1 MMKHPGTTRNFEST
15 LRELARRG
23 HTLELAFE
31 TSRGEGGEAIV
42 ERLRSD
48 FPGVEV
54 TSAPKGARGRV
65 PPLARGLRLTIDY
78 LRYRERRYADAAK
91 LRERARSQ
99 APAAAVR
106 LIELPVLRGPRMARV
121 LSRTLAAI
129 EPALPAPQS
138 VVRWMRKRR
147 ADAVLVSPLVGL
159 GSRQADYVRAARELK
174 LPVGLL
180 VHSWDNLT
188 NKGVIRDAPD
198 LVAVWNEAQAAE
210 ARELHGISAERVAVT
225 GAPGFDHWF
234 ERGPSRDAAT
244 FAAEVGLP
252 ERGPLILYLCS
263 SPFVAPDE
271 VSFVQRWLA
280 ALRAAPEL
288 GDARVLVRPHPQNAE
303 QWAAAELGDPR
314 TAVWPRAGANPVD
327 DAARADFYDSL
338 HHAAAAVGVN
348 TSALIEAAIVDRPV
362 LTVLDP
368 QFAETQ
374 EGTLHFRHLAG
385 DTGILFLADSLEE
398 HLAQLV
404 AALRDTGRWRARNR
418 GFVESFV
425 RPAGIDRP
433 ATPLIAD
440 AVERMAAGGAAARS
454 RALRSAHRAVR
465 RVAPEPPKPPKTRK
479 PARPDAIAEARE
491 RVRQL
496 AEGGDGT
503 VMAGPWVS
511 EVGYELLYWIPFLRW
526 AVEEHPALARRLVV
540 VSRGGSAHWYA
551 DLGVRY
557 ADLFDLYSPNELRE
571 AREAAALEATGGLN
585 KQMVATTFDR
595 VLLDRVAE
603 RLEIDGYSTLHPS
616 TMYRAYW
623 DLVKRRELV
632 RPGGAEL
639 FRYRPITAPHAGDL
653 ADVLPEEFVAVR
665 FYFRPSFPET
675 PENVVFAR
683 AALEAFAESTDVVLL
698 NPALQ
703 VDDHWDFEPREGGRL
718 VRLADRM
725 TPQTNL
731 AVQTAAVARAQGFVG
746 TYGGLAYLAPYLG
759 VRSDSVYSDPSRFK
773 RHHQTL
779 AETVFAGPGF
789 GGFGVHDART
799 VDARSLLSSQTVG

>member
-23 HTLELAFE
+23 HTLEFAFE
-31 TSRGEGGEAIV
+31 TPRGEGGEAIV
-42 ERLRSD
+42 ERLRRD
-48 FPGVEV
+48 FPGIDA
-54 TSAPKGARGRV
+54 TSAPKGAKGRV
-65 PPLARGLRLTIDY
+65 PALARGLRLTIDY
-78 LRYRERRYADAAK
+78 LRYREPRYADAPK
-91 LRERARSQ
+91 LRARARSQ

-106 LIELPVLRGPRMARV
+106 LIELPVMRGPRMAR
-121 LSRTLAAI
+121 LLGRTLAAA
-129 EPALPAPQS
+129 ERALPAPES

-147 ADAVLVSPLVGL
+147 PDAVLVSPLVGL

-174 LPVGLL
+174 IPVGLL

-210 ARELHGISAERVAVT
+210 ARNLHSIPAERVAVT

-234 ERGPSRDAAT
+234 ERAPSRDAAA
-244 FAAEVGLP
+244 FAAAVGLP
-252 ERGPLILYLCS
+252 DDGPLLLYLCS

-271 VSFVQRWLA
+271 VGFVRHWLA
-280 ALRAAPEL
+280 ALRTASEL
-288 GDARVLVRPHPQNAE
+288 GDARVLIRPHPQNAE
-303 QWAAAELGDPR
+303 QWAAAEFDDPR
-314 TAVWPRAGANPVD
+314 TTVWPRAGANPVD
-327 DAARADFYDSL
+327 HAARADFYDSL
-338 HHAAAAVGVN
+338 HHAAAAVGIN

-362 LTVLDP
+362 LTLLDP

-385 DTGILFLADSLEE
+385 DAGILFLADSVEE
-398 HLAQLV
+398 HLAQL
-404 AALRDTGRWRARNR
+404 ATALREDSHWRARNR

-465 RVAPEPPKPPKTRK
+465 RVAPQ
-479 PARPDAIAEARE
+479 PARAPKKRKLPGPDAVAEARAAVA
-491 RVRQL
+491 RL
-496 AEGGDGT
+496 AEGGDGP
-503 VMAGPWVS
+503 VLGGPWVS

-526 AVEEHPALARRLVV
+526 AVEEHPTLARRLVV
-540 VSRGGSAHWYA
+540 VSRGGSSHWYE
-551 DLGVRY
+551 DLGVQY
-557 ADLFDLYSPNELRE
+557 ADLFDLYAPDELRR
-571 AREAAALEATGGLN
+571 AREEAALEATGGLN
-585 KQMVATTFDR
+585 KQMVATGFDR
-595 VLLDRVAE
+595 VLLDRIAE
-603 RLEIDGYSTLHPS
+603 RLDIGDYSTLHPS

-623 DLVKRRELV
+623 NLVKRRELV

-639 FRYRPITAPHAGDL
+639 FRYRPITPPDPGDL
-653 ADVLPEEFVAVR
+653 ADVLPKEFVAVR

-675 PENVVFAR
+675 HENVAFAR
-683 AALEAFAESTDVVLL
+683 SAIEALAEKTDVVLL
-698 NPALQ
+698 NPSLQ
-703 VDDHWDFEPREGGRL
+703 VDDHWDFEPGEGGRL
-718 VRLADRM
+718 VRLDDRM
-725 TPQTNL
+725 TARTNL
-731 AVQTAAVARAQGFVG
+731 AVQTVAVARARAFVG

-779 AETVFAGPGF
+779 AETVFGGPGF
-789 GGFGVHDART
+789 GGFGVHDARA
-799 VDARSLLSSQTVG
+799 VDARSLLPSQAVG